1 MTILIGARADY
12 HNNFGLFFTPRANI
26 RFAPNETTVFRI
38 AAGRGQRTASI
49 FAENIGFFA
58 SNRAMIIEG
67 NDATKTPYE
76 LDAEIAWNVGVS
88 ATKEISIADRSLVIA
103 ADFNRIQFE
112 NQIVVD
118 LDRSARS
125 VVFYNLQGK
134 SYSNSLQLQADM
146 DVTDWMNLRIAYR
159 YNDVQTTYGE
169 ALLQKPL
176 SSPHRAFANLGINAG
191 KGWMLDYT
199 INWLSKTRIPNTQ
212 DNEPAFQL
220 SDASKPFYLSNVQ
233 ITKSWNHKFDLY
245 VGGENIFN
253 FKQDN
258 PILSADAPF
267 GSNFDSSLIWGPIMG
282 VNIYAGL
289 RFTL

>member
-67 NDATKTPYE
+67 NDATKTPYG